1 MKLQRLTLQDFRPFL
16 GTHTLDFATGRESNV
31 TVVYGATGAGKTTL
45 LNAFTWVLY
54 GSFTDDFEQ
63 QDRLVNN
70 HLMATVPPGEPRA
83 ASVTLEFEHENCR
96 YFLKRTVTERQTA
109 QGTRERV
116 GNPDVVL
123 SYTDEGGR
131 NYPAKNPEDAIDRIL
146 PERLHQFFL
155 FNGERI
161 EHLVDPS
168 AYEEIEQA
176 IKTLLG
182 LEVIERSLRH
192 LPQVR
197 RTLEDEL
204 RQVGTPEVS
213 RLTERL
219 EELDDQLS
227 GHEEDHAQQKRNLAA
242 LDTELETLDAE
253 LRTFEEVRPLQEAR
267 DRAEKEAQETEQRL
281 RRLRD
286 QIAATIND
294 RGFVAF
300 TAGLSR
306 RTAELFGDLRTRR
319 EIPAPMK
326 RQFVDDLLHDKECIC
341 GTKLT
346 PGTSPHEHV
355 VAWRR
360 RVGLADVEEAWTR
373 VSAQAE
379 QFVVDREFL
388 SRDLDGL
395 IGDLAAARARRS
407 ELEEE
412 LSEISLKIE
421 RFPDKDQI
429 PKLETRRQKVLKDRD
444 TVQRQLGI
452 LDERIATA
460 NRGITQARQALDRAK
475 TQSSKEATAKRR
487 VGVTSQAANLLKKVL
502 DLRTQD
508 VREEL
513 DRRIREVYGAISYKP
528 YRPELTE
535 EFRLTL
541 RGGDG
546 LQPVAKSTGENQI
559 LSLSFVG
566 ALAALA
572 RERHDEAA
580 KARGL
585 LGLFSDSGGIFPIVM
600 DAPFGTLDE
609 TPRREVARGLPTLAP
624 QVVIFVSKAQGVGA
638 VEEELR
644 PRIGRSWV
652 IHYLSPK
659 EGAVSEALELPAH
672 VHAYVDPSSD
682 GIERAELLEVRA

>member
-1 MKLQRLTLQDFRPFL
+1 MRLQRLTLQDFRPFL
-16 GTHTLDFATGRESNV
+16 GTHTLEFATGREGNV

-54 GSFTDDFEQ
+54 GTFTDDFEQ

-70 HLMATVPPGEPRA
+70 QLMATASPGESRA
-83 ASVTLEFEHENCR
+83 ASVALEFEHENCR

-109 QGTRERV
+109 QGARERV
-116 GNPDVVL
+116 GNPEVVL

-131 NYPAKNPEDAIDRIL
+131 NYTQRNPDDAIDRIL

-197 RTLEDEL
+197 RTLEEEL
-204 RQVGTPEVS
+204 RQVGTPEIA
-213 RLTERL
+213 RLTGRL
-219 EELDDQLS
+219 EELENQL
-227 GHEEDHAQQKRNLAA
+227 GRLEEDHAQQRRNLAA

-267 DRAEKEAQETEQRL
+267 DRAEGEARETEQRL

-300 TAGLSR
+300 TAGLCQR
-306 RTAELFGDLRTRR
+306 AAELFGDLRTRR

-326 RQFVDDLLHDKECIC
+326 RQFVDDLLHDQVCIC
-341 GTKLT
+341 GTELT
-346 PGTSPHEHV
+346 PGTPAHEHV
-355 VAWRR
+355 VSWRK

-379 QFVVDREFL
+379 QFGVDRESL
-388 SRDLDGL
+388 TRDLDGL
-395 IGDLAAARARRS
+395 VGDLAAARARRS
-407 ELEEE
+407 GLEEE
-412 LSEISLKIE
+412 LSEISRKIE
-421 RFPDKDQI
+421 KFPEQEQI
-429 PKLETRRQKVLKDRD
+429 PKLESRRQKVLNDRD
-444 TVQRQLGI
+444 TAQRQLGV
-452 LDERIATA
+452 LEERIAAT
-460 NRGITQARQALDRAK
+460 NRGITQARQALDRAQ
-475 TQSSKEATAKRR
+475 TQSAKEATAKRR
-487 VGVTSQAANLLKKVL
+487 VRVTSQAANLLKKVL

-513 DRRIREVYGAISYKP
+513 DRRIRDVYSAITYKP

-541 RGGDG
+541 REGDG

-580 KARGL
+580 KAKGL
-585 LGLFSDSGGIFPIVM
+585 LGLFSAAGGIFPIVM

-644 PRIGRSWV
+644 PRIGSSWV

-659 EGAVSEALELPAH
+659 EGAVPEALELQTHIHP
-672 VHAYVDPSSD
+672 YVDPSSD
-682 GIERAELLEVRA
+682 GVERAELLEVRS